1 MNGFVRDGFLSCESS
16 GSGISVR
23 NLLSLGC
30 DKVRSGDLFRT
41 EVGNWIIRRRKFHC
55 AAECPKEYRCIWSL
69 YIDLTRE
76 CFPCTPVAYTC
87 CFKVYYQPL
96 YTDVR
101 HSHVLRSSKTRFF
114 SERTGVVFRFLINRL
129 EICRCRSLKRGFVFW
144 FMWRHV
150 IPGGAECTWK

>member
-1 MNGFVRDGFLSCESS
+1 MSRESS
-16 GSGISVR
+16 GCGISFR

-41 EVGNWIIRRRKFHC
+41 EVWQLNHSPPEVPLCSGMPQGI
-55 AAECPKEYRCIWSL
+55 SL
-69 YIDLTRE
+69 YLKSVYRSNSE

-101 HSHVLRSSKTRFF
+101 HSHILRSTRPASF
-114 SERTGVVFRFLINRL
+114 SERTDVVFRFLINRL
-129 EICRCRSLKRGFVFW
+129 KFCRYSSLKRGFVFW
-144 FMWRHV
+144 F
-150 IPGGAECTWK
+150 I